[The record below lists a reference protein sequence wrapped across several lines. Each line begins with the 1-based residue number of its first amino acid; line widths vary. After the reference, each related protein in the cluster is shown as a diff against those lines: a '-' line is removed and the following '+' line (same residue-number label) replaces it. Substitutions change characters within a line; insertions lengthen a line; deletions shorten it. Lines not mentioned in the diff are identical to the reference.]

1 MIIPIISEDRSC
13 NGCTACCDGWATGVA
28 HGYKFY
34 PGRKCHYVSTTG
46 CTIYDQRP
54 KEPCKTFKCMWLTN
68 KTIPEWMKPN
78 LVNAILVAEEIKG
91 MKYVTVK
98 ETGKKLDSAVLS
110 WVILARQEGLLGN
123 VRYEIDG
130 GWNFIGTPE
139 FLSVMSGA
147 KLPQEKQL

>member
-1 MIIPIISEDRSC
+1 
-13 NGCTACCDGWATGVA
+13 
-28 HGYKFY
+28 
-34 PGRKCHYVSTTG
+34 
-46 CTIYDQRP
+46 
-54 KEPCKTFKCMWLTN
+54 MWLTN

-78 LVNAILVAEEIKG
+78 LVNAIFVAEEIKG

-98 ETGKKLDSAVLS
+98 ETGKKLDSTVLS

-130 GWNFIGTPE
+130 GWNFVGTPE